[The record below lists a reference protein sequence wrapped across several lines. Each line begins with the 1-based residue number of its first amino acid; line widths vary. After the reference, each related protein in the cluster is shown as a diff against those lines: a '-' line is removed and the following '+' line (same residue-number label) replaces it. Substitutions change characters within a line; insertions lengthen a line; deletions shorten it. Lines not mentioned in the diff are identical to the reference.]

1 MRGINYKDPKIL
13 SSKFYDLN
21 GKFLASRICMN
32 ISLPP
37 CHESK
42 KPVISKATFSGGAY
56 SCPMHPEIEQNYRG
70 YCSLCGMPLE
80 TKHLSL
86 ETDDSEYVETWQR
99 FRVAVIL
106 TLPLFFLAMSKMHP
120 TLDALT
126 LSLGTASEWMQF
138 ILATPVVLWA
148 GWPFFER
155 AWLSIVNRSLNM
167 FSLIALGIGSAYLYS
182 AIAVIFPH
190 IFPAAFKEK
199 GQLFVYFEAAAV
211 ITVLVLLGQL
221 LELKAK
227 VHTNQAIR
235 SLINQT
241 AKNAHVMKNGQEQ
254 ETPLEQ
260 LQEGDILKVKPGE
273 KIPVDGFIIEGTSF
287 IDESMLTGESLA
299 VEKQVKDQVT
309 GGTVNQAGSFLMQAT
324 RVGNHTLLAHIIQMV
339 SQAQRSKA
347 PIQKLADL
355 IAKYF
360 VPAVIGVAILTFMIW
375 VWKGPEPS
383 FVFAFINALAV
394 LIIACPCALGLA
406 TPMSIMMGI
415 GRGAQTGILVK
426 NAEALQLLERVDTL
440 MVDKTGTVT
449 QGKLSILQIT
459 PMHGWQ
465 ENELLTYAASIE
477 KNSEHPLAQAIVN
490 EAQRRSLNLLPN
502 VKFKSMT
509 SEGVAGIVDSKE
521 VLIGSRNLMQRMQ
534 VHGQEELLK
543 ASQAAQAQA
552 QTVLFVSVEGNIIGF
567 MALADALKPTS
578 AQAIHE
584 LHLLGLKVIMLTGDN
599 TQTAQAVALATH
611 IDETYAEITPQ
622 GKSLFIQ
629 NAIQNR
635 HIVAMAGDGINDAPA
650 LAAAHVGIAMGTG
663 TDIAK
668 ESAAITLVK
677 GDLMGIVRAIKLSR
691 ATMRNIRQ
699 NLFFAF
705 IYNIIG
711 VSLATGILYP
721 WIGLLLNPM
730 IASAIMAFSSVS
742 VIMNALRLRKC

>member
-1 MRGINYKDPKIL
+1 MRGIDYKDPKIL

-241 AKNAHVMKNGQEQ
+241 AKSAHVMKNGQEQ
-254 ETPLEQ
+254 ETPLDQ

>member
-1 MRGINYKDPKIL
+1 
-13 SSKFYDLN
+13 
-21 GKFLASRICMN
+21 MN

>member
-1 MRGINYKDPKIL
+1 
-13 SSKFYDLN
+13 
-21 GKFLASRICMN
+21 MN

-241 AKNAHVMKNGQEQ
+241 AKSAHVMKNGQEQ
-254 ETPLEQ
+254 ETPLDQ

>member
-1 MRGINYKDPKIL
+1 
-13 SSKFYDLN
+13 
-21 GKFLASRICMN
+21 MN

-37 CHESK
+37 CHASK
-42 KPVISKATFSGGAY
+42 KPVASKATFSGGDY
-56 SCPMHPEIEQNYRG
+56 SCPMHPEIQQNHRG

-80 TKHLSL
+80 INHPSL
-86 ETDDSEYVETWQR
+86 EIDDSEYVETWQR
-99 FRVAVIL
+99 FRLAFIL

-120 TLDALT
+120 TLDALIP
-126 LSLGTASEWMQF
+126 SLKTTSQWIQL

-182 AIAVIFPH
+182 TTAVIFPH
-190 IFPAAFKEK
+190 IFPAAFKEN

-227 VHTNQAIR
+227 VHTNHAMR

-241 AKNAHVMKNGQEQ
+241 AKSAHVMKNGQEQ
-254 ETPLEQ
+254 ETPLDQ
-260 LQEGDILKVKPGE
+260 LKEGDILKVKPGE

-299 VEKQVKDQVT
+299 VEKEAKDQIT

-415 GRGAQTGILVK
+415 GRGAQTGILIK
-426 NAEALQLLERVDTL
+426 NAEALQLLEKVDTL

-449 QGKLSILQIT
+449 QGKPSILQIT
-459 PMHGWQ
+459 AMHGWQ
-465 ENELLTYAASIE
+465 ENELLTYAASVE
-477 KNSEHPLAQAIVN
+477 KNSEHPLAQAIVK
-490 EAQRRSLNLLPN
+490 EAQRRSLNLLPS

-509 SEGVAGIVDSKE
+509 SEGVAGIVDHRE
-521 VLIGSRNLMQRMQ
+521 VLIGTQNLMQRMQ
-534 VHGQEELLK
+534 VHSQEELLK

-552 QTVLFVSVEGNIIGF
+552 QTVLFVAVEGNIIGF
-567 MALADALKPTS
+567 ITLADALKPTS
-578 AQAIHE
+578 TQAIRE
-584 LHLLGLKVIMLTGDN
+584 LHSLGLKVIMLTGDN
-599 TQTAQAVALATH
+599 MQTAQAVALATH
-611 IDETYAEITPQ
+611 MDETYAEITPQ
-622 GKSLFIQ
+622 GKSIFIQ

-677 GDLMGIVRAIKLSR
+677 DDLMGIVRAIKLSR

-705 IYNIIG
+705 IYNIVG
-711 VSLATGILYP
+711 VSIAAGILYP
-721 WIGLLLNPM
+721 WMGLLLNPM

-742 VIMNALRLRKC
+742 VIVNALRLRKC